1 MIQQITPSHL
11 SGTIQAIPSKSMAHR
26 LFICAALSGEPTQ
39 IECQGT
45 SKDIEAT
52 RACLAAMEGDCRL
65 PCGES
70 GSTLR
75 FLLPVA
81 AALGLDAAFLMEGRL
96 PRRPLHPLDEQLTA
110 HGVTLS
116 RPQPDVLKI
125 SGKLTPGAY
134 TLPGDVSSQYISGL
148 LFALPLLDAPSTLT
162 VTGKIESGPY
172 IEMTLDALRQFGV
185 HVTMEENIFHIP
197 AASYRSPGK
206 ARVEGDWSN
215 AAFWLCAGAL
225 GKPVTVTGLNPD
237 SLQGDKAVVEI
248 LSAFG
253 AKAQQSGDAVT
264 VSPGRLHAVDMDAAA
279 IPDLVPVLS
288 VVAAAA
294 VGTTRIY
301 NAQRLRLKESDRI
314 ASVRAMLKALGA
326 DAEETEDGLLIHGGK
341 PLTGGTVDSC
351 NDHRIAMAAAI
362 ASVICQNPVTVLG
375 AEAVEKSYPNFWR
388 DFAQLTWRLL

>member
-1 MIQQITPSHL
+1 
-11 SGTIQAIPSKSMAHR
+11 MAHR

-197 AASYRSPGK
+197 AAS
-206 ARVEGDWSN
+206 
-215 AAFWLCAGAL
+215 
-225 GKPVTVTGLNPD
+225 
-237 SLQGDKAVVEI
+237 
-248 LSAFG
+248 
-253 AKAQQSGDAVT
+253 
-264 VSPGRLHAVDMDAAA
+264 
-279 IPDLVPVLS
+279 
-288 VVAAAA
+288 
-294 VGTTRIY
+294 
-301 NAQRLRLKESDRI
+301 
-314 ASVRAMLKALGA
+314 
-326 DAEETEDGLLIHGGK
+326 
-341 PLTGGTVDSC
+341 
-351 NDHRIAMAAAI
+351 
-362 ASVICQNPVTVLG
+362 
-375 AEAVEKSYPNFWR
+375 
-388 DFAQLTWRLL
+388 